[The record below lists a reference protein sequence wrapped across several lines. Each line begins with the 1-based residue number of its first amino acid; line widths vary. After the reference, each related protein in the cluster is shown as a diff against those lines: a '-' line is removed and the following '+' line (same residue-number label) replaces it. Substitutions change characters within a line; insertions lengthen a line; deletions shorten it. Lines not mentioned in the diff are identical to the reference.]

1 MNKIYFY
8 VKALPVR
15 VLSNFHRVT
24 PTGSPNQILLGQHNC
39 PQRVELRLALVY
51 FLPSLFISMHTLVVY
66 TDNITIFRFTGFQ
79 MHILFE
85 YHKTREGMMS
95 FTPHRYTIL
104 IGHFLE

>member
-24 PTGSPNQILLGQHNC
+24 PTGSPNQILFGQHNC
-39 PQRVELRLALVY
+39 LQRVELRLALVY
-51 FLPSLFISMHTLVVY
+51 FLPSLFISLHTLVVY
-66 TDNITIFRFTGFQ
+66 RDNTTIYGFTGFSNA
-79 MHILFE
+79 HIFE

-95 FTPHRYTIL
+95 FTPHRYTI
-104 IGHFLE
+104 

>member
-51 FLPSLFISMHTLVVY
+51 FLPKLFISVHTLVMY
-66 TDNITIFRFTGFQ
+66 TDNTTIYGFTGFKCTYYLNIIKQ
-79 MHILFE
+79 G
-85 YHKTREGMMS
+85 RE
-95 FTPHRYTIL
+95 
-104 IGHFLE
+104 